1 MSFKIRA
8 GYYRELKEHPLTML
22 RYNQDNYQNKLS
34 MKRLANESKN
44 NLLKI

>member
-8 GYYRELKEHPLTML
+8 GYYRELTEHPLTML

-34 MKRLANESKN
+34 NGKRSTT
-44 NLLKI
+44 LKRR